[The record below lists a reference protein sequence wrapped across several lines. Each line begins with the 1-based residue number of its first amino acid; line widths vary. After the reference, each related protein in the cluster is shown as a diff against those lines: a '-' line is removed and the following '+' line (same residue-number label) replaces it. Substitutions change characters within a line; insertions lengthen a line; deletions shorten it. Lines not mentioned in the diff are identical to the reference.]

1 MSVDPVLARLAHQ
14 PGRLSYL
21 GSRYLLIRPE
31 TIVAMQ
37 RAVEAVLG
45 DRAAEC
51 FAAGGRAGGGK
62 AMADLP
68 GEPAARIATLL
79 ATGSSIGWGRFAL
92 ESFTADRLV
101 VVVHESPFAEAY
113 GTAETPVCHL
123 TRGVL
128 ESLARSVLGDG
139 WTVRETECAAVD
151 APACRFEA
159 EPPRE
164 RAAR

>member
-1 MSVDPVLARLAHQ
+1 MTVDPVLARLAHQ

-37 RAVEAVLG
+37 RAVEAALG
-45 DRAAEC
+45 DQAAEC

-62 AMADLP
+62 AIADVT

-92 ESFTADRLV
+92 ESFSPDRLV

-113 GTAETPVCHL
+113 GSAEAPVCHL
-123 TRGVL
+123 TTGVL
-128 ESLARSVLGDG
+128 DSLARSVLGEG
-139 WTVRETECAAVD
+139 WVVRETECAAVD

-159 EPPRE
+159 ERTPGRQTP
-164 RAAR
+164 